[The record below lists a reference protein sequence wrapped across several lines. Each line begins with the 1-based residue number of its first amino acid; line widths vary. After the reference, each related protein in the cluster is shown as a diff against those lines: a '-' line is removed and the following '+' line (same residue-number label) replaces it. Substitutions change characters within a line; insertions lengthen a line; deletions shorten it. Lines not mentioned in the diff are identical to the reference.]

1 MYSEYLEFP
10 FSIRIISIQTNEVRT
25 NILFRF
31 LFFLISF
38 SFPGKV
44 ASNAFS
50 LVYPYLVEIPYSP
63 GGDSADK
70 FFSVWSFKRKS
81 KLKEKRMK
89 SSGICFFPSP
99 FSRLSNYRFKPCHL
113 VYICHSIF
121 ITGLKRASSSCL
133 LVKYFLSL
141 SLSQRTQFHGTI
153 RERYFSFFFSPRRN
167 GKYHQEREFLFSLF
181 SFFFP

>member
-1 MYSEYLEFP
+1 MDNEYLEFP
-10 FSIRIISIQTNEVRT
+10 FSIRIISIQTNEIRT

-31 LFFLISF
+31 LFFFISF

-141 SLSQRTQFHGTI
+141 SLSKNAIPCYDSRKVL
-153 RERYFSFFFSPRRN
+153 FFF
-167 GKYHQEREFLFSLF
+167 
-181 SFFFP
+181 FFTST